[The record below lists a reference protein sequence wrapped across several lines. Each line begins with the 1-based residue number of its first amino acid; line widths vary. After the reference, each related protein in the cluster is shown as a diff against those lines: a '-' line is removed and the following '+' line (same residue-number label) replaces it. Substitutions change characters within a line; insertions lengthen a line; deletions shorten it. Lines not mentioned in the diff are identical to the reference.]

1 MINPLYM
8 AQVLVSFFVLMGLLT
23 YFLYKPVRKFMAD
36 RTASIEKSINDAQKA
51 KEDAEKLRSDY
62 QGELAQ
68 AKTES
73 QRIIEDAIKQGQK
86 VREQMTIDAREEAA
100 RLIERAKAEVQLELD
115 KAMALLRDHV
125 AEIAISAAAAVISK
139 DINADTHAQLI
150 ADVIQGVGKH

>member
-8 AQVLVSFFVLMGLLT
+8 LQVLLSFFVLMGLLT

-36 RTASIEKSINDAQKA
+36 RTASIEKTIKDAHKA

-68 AKTES
+68 AKAES

-86 VREQMTIDAREEAA
+86 VREQMTIDARAEAA
-100 RLIERAKAEVQLELD
+100 RLIEKAKAEVQLELD
-115 KAMALLRDHV
+115 KAMAVLRDHV
-125 AEIAISAAAAVISK
+125 AELAISAAAAVISK